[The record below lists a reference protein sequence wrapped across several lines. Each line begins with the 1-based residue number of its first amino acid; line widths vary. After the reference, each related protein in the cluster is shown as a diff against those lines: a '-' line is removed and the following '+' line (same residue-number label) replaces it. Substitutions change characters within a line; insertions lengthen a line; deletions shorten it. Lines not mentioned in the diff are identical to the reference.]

1 MGEPETTVVMRVLR
15 DMNLSKLV
23 STQIVSFVFRQI
35 VHYRQCSDSA
45 CSIQQSRHK
54 CWVRAVSGLS
64 LLSQMVMDRRMR
76 LVGHT
81 DRCSSCEDH
90 HRVIVT
96 ALQRP
101 PVNWR
106 RPPARPI
113 HTRLRAVE
121 DGLKPLN
128 FSLATDWRKA
138 TNQNA
143 WRAVVDTA
151 TFMT

>member
-1 MGEPETTVVMRVLR
+1 
-15 DMNLSKLV
+15 
-23 STQIVSFVFRQI
+23 
-35 VHYRQCSDSA
+35 
-45 CSIQQSRHK
+45 
-54 CWVRAVSGLS
+54 
-64 LLSQMVMDRRMR
+64 MR

-128 FSLATDWRKA
+128 FSLATAWRKA

-143 WRAVVDTA
+143 WRAVVDAA